1 MSIKNNSL
9 PSASN
14 LITFVVLLF
23 VGFLITSSMTMSHI
37 SNNNSSSIEAI
48 NNNAIDV
55 EMMNIIKMNIID
67 EMDKYVD
74 NVAPGSELNNG
85 ILFEL
90 CNKYNVDVIFV
101 LAQGQV
107 ESHFA
112 TKGTAKKTKSIFN
125 VGAYDGHSAAKQKRN
140 GFGYN
145 NANESI
151 EPYLK
156 LLTNNYLIDGKTET
170 DMMINYVNNVGQ
182 RYASNPKYEKMLRN
196 VYNRISSNTN
206 LTNLIS
212 KYNHYKNN

>member
-14 LITFVVLLF
+14 LIMFVVLLF
-23 VGFLITSSMTMSHI
+23 VGFLITSSMTMSHA
-37 SNNNSSSIEAI
+37 SNNKSSSIESI
-48 NNNAIDV
+48 NNAIDV

-90 CNKYNVDVIFV
+90 CDKYNVDVIFV

-125 VGAYDGHSAAKQKRN
+125 VGAYDGHSATKQRRN

-145 NANESI
+145 NANDSI

-156 LLTNNYLIDGKTET
+156 LLTNNYLVDGKTET
-170 DMMINYVNNVGQ
+170 DMMINYVNNIGQ

-196 VYNRISSNTN
+196 IYNRISSNTN